1 MNEILKKKLMDEKAL
16 TVADSLELDVALEQS
31 SAIADLVE
39 PVASV
44 QPPLEWRSGLSQRIH
59 VEAKRSNRRRGVRTL
74 VTVGCSLCATAML
87 AVMIMGERANLNSG
101 FASSTDGAAESV
113 EERMVQF
120 HIEAENQASL
130 GVQPPVPNGS
140 IDFDW
145 ASLESR

>member
-16 TVADSLELDVALEQS
+16 TAADSLELDVALEQNGDVAGLVEAI
-31 SAIADLVE
+31 SAI
-39 PVASV
+39 
-44 QPPLEWRSGLSQRIH
+44 QPPLEWRSGLSERIH
-59 VEAKRSNRRRGVRTL
+59 AEAKKSNRKRGLQRL
-74 VTVGCSLCATAML
+74 MTVGCTLCAAAL
-87 AVMIMGERANLNSG
+87 FAVMIIGERSHMNSSM
-101 FASSTDGAAESV
+101 ASGNDSQAESV

-140 IDFDW
+140 VDFDW